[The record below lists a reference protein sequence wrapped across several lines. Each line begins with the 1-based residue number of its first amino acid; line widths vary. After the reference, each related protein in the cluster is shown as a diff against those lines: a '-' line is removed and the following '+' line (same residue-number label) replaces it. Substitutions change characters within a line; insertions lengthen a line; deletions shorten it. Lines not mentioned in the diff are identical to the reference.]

1 MQSSTQSAVSTN
13 ASTATSTIARQT
25 PSLTITA
32 KAYDMIIVMPVYEDR
47 EASGQLFRELY
58 AQYGTSVFVV
68 AVDDGSLR
76 QPIRAEHL
84 DEIGLP
90 GAVIHLR
97 RNVGHQR
104 AIAIGLHYVAENFPT
119 AARTVV
125 MDSDGEDTPATI
137 PQLIAPLESD
147 DIDAVVAQR
156 RSRMETIHFK
166 LFYVLYKWIFRLLTG
181 RKINFGNFVALKPAA
196 VRRLASMTELWTH
209 LAGCVLLSKLR
220 VQSEPIDR
228 GRRYAGKSKM
238 NFTGLALHGFRAVMI
253 FAEDVLVRV
262 GIVCAI
268 VAAFA
273 IGASLVATVLKII
286 GFATPGW
293 FSVSIGIL
301 LIVFLQT
308 GALTLVAL
316 MLSGVVKGGAESPQ
330 QYRNYIDQI
339 SYTKSV

>member
-1 MQSSTQSAVSTN
+1 MPSTHAN
-13 ASTATSTIARQT
+13 STANSPRQT
-25 PSLTITA
+25 PSLALTA
-32 KAYDMIIVMPVYEDR
+32 KAYDLIIVMPVYEDR

-76 QPIRAEHL
+76 QPISAEHL

-119 AARTVV
+119 APRTVV

-147 DIDAVVAQR
+147 DVDAVVAQR
-156 RSRMETIHFK
+156 KSRMETLHFK
-166 LFYVLYKWIFRLLTG
+166 LFYVLYKFIFRLLTG
-181 RKINFGNFVALKPAA
+181 RTINFGNFVALKPAA
-196 VRRLASMTELWTH
+196 VRRLASMSELWTH

-220 VQSEPIDR
+220 VRSEPIDR

-262 GIVCAI
+262 GIVCAM
-268 VAAFA
+268 VAALA
-273 IGASLVATVLKII
+273 IGAGLIATVFKII

-293 FSVSIGIL
+293 FSVTLGIL

-316 MLSGVVKGGAESPQ
+316 MLSGVVRGGAESPQ
-330 QYRNYIDQI
+330 HYRNYIDQI
-339 SYTKSV
+339 SYTKSL

>member
-1 MQSSTQSAVSTN
+1 MSSTTPI
-13 ASTATSTIARQT
+13 IARLT
-25 PSLTITA
+25 PSLAVTA
-32 KAYDMIIVMPVYEDR
+32 KVYDLVIVMPVYEDR
-47 EASGQLFRELY
+47 EAAGQLFRELY
-58 AQYGTSVFVV
+58 AQYGTSIFVV

-76 QPIRAEHL
+76 NPINAQHL

-104 AIAIGLHYVAENFPT
+104 AISIGLHYVADNFPNT
-119 AARTVV
+119 PRTVV
-125 MDSDGEDTPATI
+125 MDSDGEDLPSTI

-147 DIDAVVAQR
+147 EVDAVVAQR
-156 RSRMETIHFK
+156 KSRMETMRFK
-166 LFYVLYKWIFRLLTG
+166 LFYVLYKLLFRLLTG

-196 VRRLASMTELWTH
+196 VRRLTSMQELWTH

-220 VQSEPIDR
+220 TQAESIDR
-228 GRRYAGKSKM
+228 GPRYAGKSKM

-262 GIVCAI
+262 GIVSAL
-268 VAAFA
+268 VAVLSITA
-273 IGASLVATVLKII
+273 GLLATVLKVI

-316 MLSGVVKGGAESPQ
+316 MLGGVMRGGAESPQ

-339 SYTKSV
+339 SYTKSL

>member
-1 MQSSTQSAVSTN
+1 MLSASAN
-13 ASTATSTIARQT
+13 MTATTTTTDTTTRQT
-25 PSLTITA
+25 PTLTVSA
-32 KAYDMIIVMPVYEDR
+32 KAYDLIIVMPVYEDR

-58 AQYGTSVFVV
+58 AQYGNSVFVV

-76 QPIRAEHL
+76 QPISAEHL

-119 AARTVV
+119 APCTVV

-147 DIDAVVAQR
+147 DIEVVVAQR
-156 RSRMETIHFK
+156 KSRMETLHFK
-166 LFYVLYKWIFRLLTG
+166 LFYVLYRWIFRLLTG

-196 VRRLASMTELWTH
+196 VRRLASMSELWTH

-262 GIVCAI
+262 GIVCSI
-268 VAAFA
+268 VAVLA

-293 FSVSIGIL
+293 FSVTIGIL

-330 QYRNYIDQI
+330 QYRNYIDRI

>member
-1 MQSSTQSAVSTN
+1 
-13 ASTATSTIARQT
+13 
-25 PSLTITA
+25 
-32 KAYDMIIVMPVYEDR
+32 
-47 EASGQLFRELY
+47 
-58 AQYGTSVFVV
+58 
-68 AVDDGSLR
+68 
-76 QPIRAEHL
+76 
-84 DEIGLP
+84 
-90 GAVIHLR
+90 LR

-104 AIAIGLHYVAENFPT
+104 AIAIGLHYVAENFPN
-119 AARTVV
+119 APCTVV

-156 RSRMETIHFK
+156 KSRMETLHFK
-166 LFYVLYKWIFRLLTG
+166 LFYVLYKFIFRLLTG
-181 RKINFGNFVALKPAA
+181 RKINFGNFVALKPTA
-196 VRRLASMTELWTH
+196 VRRLTSMPELWTH

-238 NFTGLALHGFRAVMI
+238 NFTGLALHGFKAVMI

-262 GIVCAI
+262 GIVCSN

-273 IGASLVATVLKII
+273 IAAGFIATLLKII

-293 FSVSIGIL
+293 FSVTIGIL

-316 MLSGVVKGGAESPQ
+316 MLSGVVRGGAESPQ

-339 SYTKSV
+339 SYTKN

>member
-1 MQSSTQSAVSTN
+1 MSN
-13 ASTATSTIARQT
+13 TIRQT
-25 PSLTITA
+25 PSLVPTTTN
-32 KAYDMIIVMPVYEDR
+32 YDLVIVMPVYEDR

-58 AQYGTSVFVV
+58 AQYGTAVFVV

-76 QPIRAEHL
+76 HPVNVEHL

-104 AIAIGLHYVAENFPT
+104 AIAIGLHYVAENFPNT
-119 AARTVV
+119 PRTVV
-125 MDSDGEDTPATI
+125 MDSDGEDMPTTI

-156 RSRMETIHFK
+156 KSRMESVHFK
-166 LFYVLYKWIFRLLTG
+166 LFYMIYKFLFRLLTG
-181 RKINFGNFVALKPAA
+181 RTINFGNFVALKPAA
-196 VRRLASMTELWTH
+196 VRRLTSMQELWTH

-220 VQSEPIDR
+220 TQAEPIDR
-228 GRRYAGKSKM
+228 GRRYAGNSKM

-262 GIVCAI
+262 GIVCSVVTALSI
-268 VAAFA
+268 MAGL
-273 IGASLVATVLKII
+273 IATILKII

-293 FSVSIGIL
+293 FSVTLGIL

-316 MLSGVVKGGAESPQ
+316 MLSGVARGSPESPQ
-330 QYRNYIDQI
+330 QYRHYIDRI
-339 SYTKSV
+339 SYTK

>member
-1 MQSSTQSAVSTN
+1 MTLSTEPN
-13 ASTATSTIARQT
+13 HARLT
-25 PSLTITA
+25 PSLAVTA
-32 KAYDMIIVMPVYEDR
+32 RAYDLVIVMPVYEDR
-47 EASGQLFRELY
+47 EASGQLLRELY

-76 QPIRAEHL
+76 NPINIEHL
-84 DEIGLP
+84 DDVGLP
-90 GAVIHLR
+90 GVVIHLR

-119 AARTVV
+119 APCTVV
-125 MDSDGEDTPATI
+125 MDSDGEDMPGTI
-137 PQLIAPLESD
+137 AQLIAPLESAEV
-147 DIDAVVAQR
+147 DAVVAQR
-156 RSRMETIHFK
+156 KSRMETLHFK
-166 LFYVLYKWIFRLLTG
+166 LFYVLYKFLFRLLTG
-181 RKINFGNFVALKPAA
+181 RTINFGNFVALKPAA
-196 VRRLASMTELWTH
+196 VRRLTSMQELWTH

-220 VQSEPIDR
+220 THSEPIDR

-262 GIVCAI
+262 GIISAM
-268 VAAFA
+268 VAVFTIAA
-273 IGASLVATVLKII
+273 GLIATLLKIM

-293 FSVSIGIL
+293 FSVALGIL

-316 MLSGVVKGGAESPQ
+316 MLGGVMRGGAEAPQ
-330 QYRNYIDQI
+330 QYRHYIDQI
-339 SYTKSV
+339 FYTKNH

>member
-1 MQSSTQSAVSTN
+1 MSN
-13 ASTATSTIARQT
+13 TIRQT
-25 PSLTITA
+25 PSLVPTTTN
-32 KAYDMIIVMPVYEDR
+32 YDLVIVMPVYEDR

-76 QPIRAEHL
+76 QPVNVEYL

-104 AIAIGLHYVAENFPT
+104 AIAIGLHYVAENFPN
-119 AARTVV
+119 APRTVV
-125 MDSDGEDTPATI
+125 MDSDGEDMPTTI

-156 RSRMETIHFK
+156 KSRMESVHFK
-166 LFYVLYKWIFRLLTG
+166 LFYMIYKFLFRLLTG
-181 RKINFGNFVALKPAA
+181 RTINFGNFVALKPAA
-196 VRRLASMTELWTH
+196 VRRLTSMQELWTH

-220 VQSEPIDR
+220 TQAEPIDR

-262 GIVCAI
+262 GIVCSVVTALSI
-268 VAAFA
+268 MAGL
-273 IGASLVATVLKII
+273 IATILKII

-293 FSVSIGIL
+293 FSVTLGIL

-316 MLSGVVKGGAESPQ
+316 MLSGVARGTPESPQ
-330 QYRNYIDQI
+330 QYRHYIDRI
-339 SYTKSV
+339 SYTK

>member
-1 MQSSTQSAVSTN
+1 MPNTL
-13 ASTATSTIARQT
+13 RQT
-25 PSLTITA
+25 PSLDPTSA
-32 KAYDMIIVMPVYEDR
+32 AYDLVIVMPVYEDR

-76 QPIRAEHL
+76 HPVNVEHL

-104 AIAIGLHYVAENFPT
+104 AIAIGLHYVAENFPN
-119 AARTVV
+119 APRTVV
-125 MDSDGEDTPATI
+125 MDSDGEDMPSTI
-137 PQLIAPLESD
+137 PQLIEPLESE

-156 RSRMETIHFK
+156 KSRMETVHFK
-166 LFYVLYKWIFRLLTG
+166 LFYLMYKFLFRLLTG
-181 RKINFGNFVALKPAA
+181 RKINFGNFVALKPTA
-196 VRRLASMTELWTH
+196 VRRLTSMQELWTH

-220 VQSEPIDR
+220 TQAEPIDR

-262 GIVCAI
+262 GIVCS
-268 VAAFA
+268 V
-273 IGASLVATVLKII
+273 VATLSIIAGLIATILKII

-293 FSVSIGIL
+293 FSVTLGIL

-316 MLSGVVKGGAESPQ
+316 MLSGVVRGTPESPQ
-330 QYRNYIDQI
+330 QYRHYIDRI

>member
-1 MQSSTQSAVSTN
+1 MSNTIRQTLSLVSTTN
-13 ASTATSTIARQT
+13 
-25 PSLTITA
+25 
-32 KAYDMIIVMPVYEDR
+32 YDLVIVMPVYEDR

-76 QPIRAEHL
+76 QPVKVEHL
-84 DEIGLP
+84 DEIGLS

-104 AIAIGLHYVAENFPT
+104 AIAIGLHYVAENFPN
-119 AARTVV
+119 APRTVV
-125 MDSDGEDTPATI
+125 MDSDGEDMPSTI
-137 PQLIAPLESD
+137 PQLIAPLEFE

-156 RSRMETIHFK
+156 KSRMESVHFK
-166 LFYVLYKWIFRLLTG
+166 LFYMIYKFLFRLLTG

-196 VRRLASMTELWTH
+196 LRRLTSMQELWTH

-220 VQSEPIDR
+220 TQAEPIDR

-262 GIVCAI
+262 GIVCS
-268 VAAFA
+268 VV
-273 IGASLVATVLKII
+273 ASLSIIAGLIATILKIV

-293 FSVSIGIL
+293 FSVTLGIL

-316 MLSGVVKGGAESPQ
+316 MLSGVVRGTPESPQ
-330 QYRNYIDQI
+330 QYHHYIDRI
-339 SYTKSV
+339 SYTK

>member
-1 MQSSTQSAVSTN
+1 MSSATTTN
-13 ASTATSTIARQT
+13 ARMT
-25 PSLTITA
+25 PSLTA
-32 KAYDMIIVMPVYEDR
+32 ANKVYDLVIVMPVYEDR
-47 EASGQLFRELY
+47 EAAGQLFRTLY
-58 AQYGTSVFVV
+58 AQYGTSIFVV

-76 QPIRAEHL
+76 NPIDADHL

-90 GAVIHLR
+90 GVVIHLR

-104 AIAIGLHYVAENFPT
+104 AISIGLHYVADHFPN
-119 AARTVV
+119 APCTVV
-125 MDSDGEDTPATI
+125 MDSDGEDLPSTI

-147 DIDAVVAQR
+147 EVDAVVAQR
-156 RSRMETIHFK
+156 KSRMETMHFK
-166 LFYVLYKWIFRLLTG
+166 LFYVLYKFLFRLLTG

-196 VRRLASMTELWTH
+196 VRRLTSMQELWTH

-220 VQSEPIDR
+220 TRAEPIDR
-228 GRRYAGKSKM
+228 GPRYAGKSKM

-262 GIVCAI
+262 GIISAL
-268 VAAFA
+268 VATLSIAA
-273 IGASLVATVLKII
+273 GLVATVLKVI

-316 MLSGVVKGGAESPQ
+316 MLGGVMRGGAESPQ

-339 SYTKSV
+339 SYTKSL

>member
-1 MQSSTQSAVSTN
+1 MSN
-13 ASTATSTIARQT
+13 TIRQT
-25 PSLTITA
+25 PSLVSTTN
-32 KAYDMIIVMPVYEDR
+32 YDLVIVMPVYEDR

-76 QPIRAEHL
+76 QPVKVEHL
-84 DEIGLP
+84 DEIGLS

-104 AIAIGLHYVAENFPT
+104 AIAIGLHYVAENFPN
-119 AARTVV
+119 APRTVV
-125 MDSDGEDTPATI
+125 MDSDGEDMPSTI
-137 PQLIAPLESD
+137 PQLIAPLEFE

-156 RSRMETIHFK
+156 KSRMESVHFK
-166 LFYVLYKWIFRLLTG
+166 LFYMIYKFLFRLLTG

-196 VRRLASMTELWTH
+196 LRRLTSMQELWTH

-220 VQSEPIDR
+220 TQAEPIDR

-262 GIVCAI
+262 GIVCS
-268 VAAFA
+268 VV
-273 IGASLVATVLKII
+273 ASLSIIAGLIATILKIV

-293 FSVSIGIL
+293 FSVTLGIL

-316 MLSGVVKGGAESPQ
+316 MLSGVVRGTPESPQ
-330 QYRNYIDQI
+330 QYHHYIDRI
-339 SYTKSV
+339 SYTK

>member
-1 MQSSTQSAVSTN
+1 MSSATTTSAHT
-13 ASTATSTIARQT
+13 T
-25 PSLTITA
+25 PSSAAAT
-32 KAYDMIIVMPVYEDR
+32 KVYDLVIVMPVYEDR
-47 EASGQLFRELY
+47 EAAGQLFQTLN
-58 AQYGTSVFVV
+58 AQYGTSIFVV

-76 QPIRAEHL
+76 NPINADHL
-84 DEIGLP
+84 DEVGLP
-90 GAVIHLR
+90 GVVIHLR

-104 AIAIGLHYVAENFPT
+104 AISIGLHYVADHFPNT
-119 AARTVV
+119 PCTVV
-125 MDSDGEDTPATI
+125 MDSDGEDLPSTI
-137 PQLIAPLESD
+137 PQLIAPLESE

-156 RSRMETIHFK
+156 KSRMETMHFK
-166 LFYVLYKWIFRLLTG
+166 LFYILYKFLFRILTG

-196 VRRLASMTELWTH
+196 VRRLTSMQELWTH

-220 VQSEPIDR
+220 TQTESIDR
-228 GRRYAGKSKM
+228 GPRYAGKSKM

-262 GIVCAI
+262 GIVSAL
-268 VAAFA
+268 VAALSLA
-273 IGASLVATVLKII
+273 AGLVATGLKVI

-316 MLSGVVKGGAESPQ
+316 MLGGVMRGGAELPQ
-330 QYRNYIDQI
+330 QYRNYIDQV
-339 SYTKSV
+339 SYTKSI

>member
-1 MQSSTQSAVSTN
+1 MPITYSNPMPNSD
-13 ASTATSTIARQT
+13 RQT
-25 PSLTITA
+25 PSLVPTTTS
-32 KAYDMIIVMPVYEDR
+32 YDIIIVMPVYEDR

-58 AQYGTSVFVV
+58 AQYGASVFVV
-68 AVDDGSLR
+68 AVDDGSLK
-76 QPIRAEHL
+76 QPINAESL

-104 AIAIGLHYVAENFPT
+104 AIAIGLHYVAENFPN
-119 AARTVV
+119 APRTVV
-125 MDSDGEDTPATI
+125 MDSDGEDMPATI
-137 PQLIAPLESD
+137 PQLIAPLESED
-147 DIDAVVAQR
+147 VDAVVAQR
-156 RSRMETIHFK
+156 KSRMETVHFK
-166 LFYVLYKWIFRLLTG
+166 LFYLVYKFIFRLLTG

-196 VRRLASMTELWTH
+196 VRRLTSMQELWTH

-220 VQSEPIDR
+220 THAEPIDR

-262 GIVCAI
+262 GIVC
-268 VAAFA
+268 
-273 IGASLVATVLKII
+273 SLVAALSIVAGIVAIALKII

-293 FSVSIGIL
+293 FSVTLGIL

-316 MLSGVVKGGAESPQ
+316 MLSGVVRGTSESPQ
-330 QYRNYIDQI
+330 QYRQYIDRI
-339 SYTKSV
+339 SYTK

>member
-1 MQSSTQSAVSTN
+1 MSN
-13 ASTATSTIARQT
+13 TIRQT
-25 PSLTITA
+25 PSLVPTTTN
-32 KAYDMIIVMPVYEDR
+32 YDLVIVMPVYEDR

-76 QPIRAEHL
+76 QPVKVEHL
-84 DEIGLP
+84 EEIGLS

-104 AIAIGLHYVAENFPT
+104 AIAIGLHYVAENFPN
-119 AARTVV
+119 APRTVV
-125 MDSDGEDTPATI
+125 MDSDGEDMPSTI
-137 PQLIAPLESD
+137 PQLIAPLESE

-156 RSRMETIHFK
+156 KSRMESVHFK
-166 LFYVLYKWIFRLLTG
+166 LFYMIYKFLFRLLTG

-196 VRRLASMTELWTH
+196 LRRLTSMQELWTH

-220 VQSEPIDR
+220 TQAEPIDR

-262 GIVCAI
+262 GIVCSVVTALSI
-268 VAAFA
+268 MAGL
-273 IGASLVATVLKII
+273 IATILKII

-293 FSVSIGIL
+293 FSVTLGIL

-316 MLSGVVKGGAESPQ
+316 MLSGVARGTPESPQ
-330 QYRNYIDQI
+330 QYRHYIDWI
-339 SYTKSV
+339 SYTK

>member
-1 MQSSTQSAVSTN
+1 MPSTHAN
-13 ASTATSTIARQT
+13 STANLVANATRQT
-25 PSLTITA
+25 PSLGPTA
-32 KAYDMIIVMPVYEDR
+32 KTYDLIIIMPVYEDR
-47 EASGQLFRELY
+47 EASGQLFRALY

-76 QPIRAEHL
+76 QPINAEHL

-119 AARTVV
+119 APRTVV

-156 RSRMETIHFK
+156 KSRMETVHFK
-166 LFYVLYKWIFRLLTG
+166 LFYVVYKLIFRLLTG
-181 RKINFGNFVALKPAA
+181 RKISFGNFVALKPAA
-196 VRRLASMTELWTH
+196 VRRLASMSELWTH

-220 VQSEPIDR
+220 VHAEPIDR

-238 NFTGLALHGFRAVMI
+238 NFAGLALHGFRAVMI

-262 GIVCAI
+262 GIMSSV
-268 VAAFA
+268 VAAFT
-273 IGASLVATVLKII
+273 IVAGLIATALKLI

-293 FSVSIGIL
+293 FSVALGIL

-316 MLSGVVKGGAESPQ
+316 MLSGVIRGGTESQQ
-330 QYRNYIDQI
+330 QYRSYIDYI
-339 SYTKSV
+339 SYTKSL

>member
-1 MQSSTQSAVSTN
+1 MSSTTPI
-13 ASTATSTIARQT
+13 IARLT
-25 PSLTITA
+25 PSLAVTA
-32 KAYDMIIVMPVYEDR
+32 KVYDLVIVMPVYEDR
-47 EASGQLFRELY
+47 EAAGQLFRELY
-58 AQYGTSVFVV
+58 AQYGTSIFVV

-76 QPIRAEHL
+76 NPINAEHL

-104 AIAIGLHYVAENFPT
+104 AISIGLHYVADNFPT
-119 AARTVV
+119 TSRTVV
-125 MDSDGEDTPATI
+125 MDSDGEDLPSTI

-147 DIDAVVAQR
+147 EVDAVVAQR
-156 RSRMETIHFK
+156 KSRMETMRFK
-166 LFYVLYKWIFRLLTG
+166 LFYVLYKLLFRLLTG
-181 RKINFGNFVALKPAA
+181 RKINFGNFVALKPTA
-196 VRRLASMTELWTH
+196 VRRLTSMQELWTH

-220 VQSEPIDR
+220 TQAESIDR
-228 GRRYAGKSKM
+228 GPRYAGKSKM

-262 GIVCAI
+262 GIVSAL
-268 VAAFA
+268 VAVLSITAGL
-273 IGASLVATVLKII
+273 IATVLKVI

-316 MLSGVVKGGAESPQ
+316 MLGGVMRGGAESPQ

-339 SYTKSV
+339 SYTKSL

>member
-1 MQSSTQSAVSTN
+1 MSSATPSN
-13 ASTATSTIARQT
+13 ARLT
-25 PSLTITA
+25 PSLAVTA
-32 KAYDMIIVMPVYEDR
+32 KTYDFVIVMPVYEDR
-47 EASGQLFRELY
+47 EAAGQLFRELY
-58 AQYGTSVFVV
+58 AQYGTTIFVV

-76 QPIRAEHL
+76 NPIHADNL

-90 GAVIHLR
+90 GVVIHLR

-104 AIAIGLHYVAENFPT
+104 AISIGLHYVADNLPHT
-119 AARTVV
+119 PRTVV
-125 MDSDGEDTPATI
+125 MDSDGEDLPSTI

-147 DIDAVVAQR
+147 EVDAVVAQR
-156 RSRMETIHFK
+156 KSRMETIHFK
-166 LFYVLYKWIFRLLTG
+166 LFYVLYKFLFRLLTG

-196 VRRLASMTELWTH
+196 VRRLTSMQELWTH

-220 VQSEPIDR
+220 TCAEPIDR
-228 GRRYAGKSKM
+228 GPRYAGKSKM

-262 GIVCAI
+262 GIVSAL
-268 VAAFA
+268 VAALSIA
-273 IGASLVATVLKII
+273 AGLVATVLKVI

-316 MLSGVVKGGAESPQ
+316 MLGGVMRGGAETPQ

-339 SYTKSV
+339 SYTKSL

>member
-1 MQSSTQSAVSTN
+1 MPN
-13 ASTATSTIARQT
+13 TIRQP
-25 PSLTITA
+25 PSLVPTTT
-32 KAYDMIIVMPVYEDR
+32 AYDLVIVMPVYEDR

-76 QPIRAEHL
+76 QPISAEHI

-104 AIAIGLHYVAENFPT
+104 AIAIGLHYVADNFPT

-137 PQLIAPLESD
+137 PQLIA
-147 DIDAVVAQR
+147 QR
-156 RSRMETIHFK
+156 KSRMETIHFK

-181 RKINFGNFVALKPAA
+181 RKINFGNFVALKPVA
-196 VRRLASMTELWTH
+196 VRRLASMPELWTH

-262 GIVCAI
+262 GIVCSI

-273 IGASLVATVLKII
+273 ISASLVATVLKII

-293 FSVSIGIL
+293 FSVTIGIL

-316 MLSGVVKGGAESPQ
+316 MLSGVVKGGVESPQ
-330 QYRNYIDQI
+330 QYRNYIDWI
-339 SYTKSV
+339 SYTK

>member
-1 MQSSTQSAVSTN
+1 MSSATTTN
-13 ASTATSTIARQT
+13 ARTT
-25 PSLTITA
+25 PSLTAAT
-32 KAYDMIIVMPVYEDR
+32 KAYDLVIVMPVYEDR
-47 EASGQLFRELY
+47 EAAGQLFRALH
-58 AQYGTSVFVV
+58 AQYGSSIFVV

-76 QPIRAEHL
+76 SPINAHHL

-90 GAVIHLR
+90 GVVIHLR

-104 AIAIGLHYVAENFPT
+104 AISIGLHYVAEHFPN
-119 AARTVV
+119 APCTVV
-125 MDSDGEDTPATI
+125 MDSDGEDLPSTI
-137 PQLIAPLESD
+137 PQLIAPLKSD
-147 DIDAVVAQR
+147 EIDAVVAQR
-156 RSRMETIHFK
+156 KSRVETMHFK
-166 LFYVLYKWIFRLLTG
+166 LFYVLYKFLFRILTG

-196 VRRLASMTELWTH
+196 VRRLTSMQELWTH

-220 VQSEPIDR
+220 TQTEPIDR
-228 GRRYAGKSKM
+228 GSRYAGKSKM

-262 GIVCAI
+262 GIVSAL
-268 VAAFA
+268 VAALSITA
-273 IGASLVATVLKII
+273 GLVATVLKVI

-316 MLSGVVKGGAESPQ
+316 MLGGVMRGGAESPQ

-339 SYTKSV
+339 SYTQSL